1 MFNDETIKAPYHKM
15 ASLIRESR
23 LARKLSQRALSSL
36 LDMSGAYTA
45 HLESGKIQPSVETL
59 RKISSAL
66 RLPYGTLAL
75 LAGYIDTDIY
85 DKPLGKSHLARL
97 TDIGDLNDQEWES
110 VLDFARYIRS
120 KRKNEFE

>member
-1 MFNDETIKAPYHKM
+1 
-15 ASLIRESR
+15 
-23 LARKLSQRALSSL
+23 
-36 LDMSGAYTA
+36 MSGAYAA

-59 RKISSAL
+59 RKIATTL

-85 DKPLGKSHLARL
+85 DKSLGTSHLTRL
-97 TDIGDLNDQEWES
+97 TDIGALTDEEWES

-120 KRKNEFE
+120 KREN

>member
-1 MFNDETIKAPYHKM
+1 MLNDETIKAPYQKM

-23 LARKLSQRALSSL
+23 LARQLAQRALSSL
-36 LDMSGAYTA
+36 LGMSGAYAA

-59 RKISSAL
+59 RKIATTL

-85 DKPLGKSHLARL
+85 DKSLGTSHLTRL
-97 TDIGDLNDQEWES
+97 TDIGDLTDEEWES
-110 VLDFARYIRS
+110 VLDFARYIRR
-120 KRKNEFE
+120 KREN

>member
-1 MFNDETIKAPYHKM
+1 MLNDETIKAPYHKM

-23 LARKLSQRALSSL
+23 LARQLSQRALSSL
-36 LDMSGAYTA
+36 LGMSGAYSA
-45 HLESGKIQPSVETL
+45 HLEGGKIQPSVETL
-59 RKISSAL
+59 RKIATTL

-85 DKPLGKSHLARL
+85 HKSLRTSHLTRL
-97 TDIGDLNDQEWES
+97 TDIGDLTDEEWES

-120 KRKNEFE
+120 KREN